1 MNQHHVQE
9 AYLESFRDSKT
20 GKVWVYSKTT
30 GEKFQKSTKHCT
42 AEIDFQSAQLEKAQ
56 NDIVESPGITALKQ
70 LQLKGSISDAEYHLI
85 SQWTALHLIRNI
97 KMRRVFEES
106 GQDYETEFA
115 EEFRKELAFSK
126 SYLCFVHDYK
136 CSGINFFVTSDHPIV
151 EFDCLG
157 DIVRFFVLSPQRLLQ
172 FSSRNDVFSHEKES
186 IEDIVNSMLWASSS
200 EIFSHR
206 SDVDIEKLKTISEKW
221 NMTPRLETQRIFN
234 LQSPMRKVLEVF
246 PGAQRALF
254 RRYHIGGCSSC
265 GFSPDETLAQ
275 VCARNG
281 NLDVAEV
288 LAHIQSSHEQ
298 DAKVL
303 ISPAELAGLLQRDQ
317 SVKLVDVRSREEFE
331 AVNIAGSV
339 LLSQDVMREL
349 MASGSNTN
357 PVVVIDHA
365 GKNGLD
371 AAAYF
376 MGHGLQNVRCLR
388 GGIDAW
394 AQEVEPKMRRYKL
407 G

>member
-1 MNQHHVQE
+1 M
-9 AYLESFRDSKT
+9 S
-20 GKVWVYSKTT
+20 
-30 GEKFQKSTKHCT
+30 
-42 AEIDFQSAQLEKAQ
+42 AETI
-56 NDIVESPGITALKQ
+56 IIP
-70 LQLKGSISDAEYHLI
+70 SD
-85 SQWTALHLIRNI
+85 
-97 KMRRVFEES
+97 
-106 GQDYETEFA
+106 
-115 EEFRKELAFSK
+115 
-126 SYLCFVHDYK
+126 
-136 CSGINFFVTSDHPIV
+136 
-151 EFDCLG
+151 
-157 DIVRFFVLSPQRLLQ
+157 
-172 FSSRNDVFSHEKES
+172 
-186 IEDIVNSMLWASSS
+186 
-200 EIFSHR
+200 
-206 SDVDIEKLKTISEKW
+206 
-221 NMTPRLETQRIFN
+221 
-234 LQSPMRKVLEVF
+234 SPMSAVLENF

-357 PVVVIDHA
+357 PIVVIDHA